1 MDWELCQTQLQDLS
15 AERAAMILAHKAML
29 NGSCLILACNH
40 MGQGLSMFTEKA
52 LSYKVLQRRALA
64 FQKKTTNQPTILTWA
79 SASSYGSTKTVV
91 VWIRISS
98 WEQKKKSKSI
108 CWLSYTISPK
118 SGFQRSV
125 SGVNYSAM
133 WGHMRLLLPAQ
144 PRLLHTYFGTVCFW
158 VTFHIL
164 HSSESLKATNHP
176 RRGRTWFPAVTTH
189 SKYSCTL
196 TSNISNLW
204 PLL

>member
-1 MDWELCQTQLQDLS
+1 MPDSVTRPLSWKSGGDPGTQGNAEWQLFNLSLQPHGTG
-15 AERAAMILAHKAML
+15 AAHVHRKGIKLQSSPEK
-29 NGSCLILACNH
+29 SF
-40 MGQGLSMFTEKA
+40 GLS
-52 LSYKVLQRRALA
+52 
-64 FQKKTTNQPTILTWA
+64 QKTNQPTNQPTILTWA

-108 CWLSYTISPK
+108 CWLSCTISPK
-118 SGFQRSV
+118 SGFQRSI

-133 WGHMRLLLPAQ
+133 WGHMRLLPPAQ

-176 RRGRTWFPAVTTH
+176 KRGRTWFPAVTTH